1 MDNIKV
7 TLNLEPTEEYQ
18 KAKTDLLQ
26 ACHSFSK
33 LNNMQKEQ
41 LAKEVF
47 GAAQVNFIINFIQ
60 SFGRL

>member
-1 MDNIKV
+1 MDDIKL
-7 TLNLEPTEEYQ
+7 TLNLEPTDEYQ

-26 ACHSFSK
+26 ALYSFSK
-33 LNNMQKEQ
+33 LSDMQKEQ